1 MYIHALLS
9 VRNDPL
15 LAFKENTVNLLLF
28 FVSSS
33 LYISI
38 KAALLLSS
46 LTDTESLVQ
55 VLSHKVFTIVILC
68 QRDIFINPCKTS
80 GYTEMLLFEIR
91 LAKD

>member
-15 LAFKENTVNLLLF
+15 LALKENTVSLLLF

-33 LYISI
+33 LYISV

-68 QRDIFINPCKTS
+68 Q
-80 GYTEMLLFEIR
+80 
-91 LAKD
+91 